1 MCIRDRFN
9 NLGDL
14 FINLARLQAI
24 SDINYIGKPLTK
36 NDETYRLIV
45 EHLVKAHIEQ
55 GYPDNLND
63 LNDLKFII
71 TVKKNSK
78 SSFSFLISSN
88 KLKVSGGTTFEG
100 YKYIINKVKK
110 EVIARGGGM
119 KYIIKIPQNLWN

>member
-1 MCIRDRFN
+1 M
-9 NLGDL
+9 
-14 FINLARLQAI
+14 
-24 SDINYIGKPLTK
+24 TK